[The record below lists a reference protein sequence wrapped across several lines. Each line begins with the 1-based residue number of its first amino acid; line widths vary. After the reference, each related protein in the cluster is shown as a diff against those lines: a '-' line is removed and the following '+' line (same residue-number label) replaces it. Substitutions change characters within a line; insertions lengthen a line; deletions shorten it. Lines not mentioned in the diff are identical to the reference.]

1 MISVR
6 GDLENLKARLG
17 PSPLDGIVDG
27 IHHLQ
32 YVVGGGQAAPL
43 VAEYATLTNFRPAG
57 SFRHR
62 ATGRRYHVLRLAGAA
77 VGIVIEEQPGPLAG
91 FPRLAGLAF
100 RCADL
105 AAAERALAGSGVA
118 CRRSGMGIITDP
130 IPGLDDRFAYTHGA
144 NYDWFSGADFE
155 PLEPPAVTEPAPA
168 HTVGEV
174 DHIAYRIRADGV
186 RAAAEWIM
194 RLTPYRYSECYT
206 VHGEKAETTVYRLG
220 DRKPAIVISYGWDPE
235 SVVAKYAAKYGPRVH
250 HTAYYTPGILPT
262 VAGQRGRGLN
272 FTTPEII
279 GSPARGLYQIFTAP
293 SPYNHEIT
301 EYIERFGDFRGFFDA
316 ANVGD
321 LMTSTRPF
329 S

>member
-6 GDLENLKARLG
+6 GDLENLRARLG
-17 PSPLDGIVDG
+17 PSPLDGIVEG

-32 YVVGGGQAAPL
+32 YVVGEGQAAPL

-57 SFRHR
+57 SVRHR

-77 VGIVIEEQPGPLAG
+77 VGLVIEEQSGPLVG

-100 RCADL
+100 RCTDL
-105 AAAERALAGSGVA
+105 AAVERVLTELGVA
-118 CRRSGMGIITDP
+118 RRRTGMGIVTDP
-130 IPGLDDRFAYTHGA
+130 IPGLDDRFAYTDGA
-144 NYDWFSGADFE
+144 DYDWFSGADFE

-206 VHGEKAETTVYRLG
+206 VHGEKAETTVYRL
-220 DRKPAIVISYGWDPE
+220 
-235 SVVAKYAAKYGPRVH
+235 
-250 HTAYYTPGILPT
+250 
-262 VAGQRGRGLN
+262 
-272 FTTPEII
+272 
-279 GSPARGLYQIFTAP
+279 
-293 SPYNHEIT
+293 
-301 EYIERFGDFRGFFDA
+301 
-316 ANVGD
+316 
-321 LMTSTRPF
+321 
-329 S
+329 